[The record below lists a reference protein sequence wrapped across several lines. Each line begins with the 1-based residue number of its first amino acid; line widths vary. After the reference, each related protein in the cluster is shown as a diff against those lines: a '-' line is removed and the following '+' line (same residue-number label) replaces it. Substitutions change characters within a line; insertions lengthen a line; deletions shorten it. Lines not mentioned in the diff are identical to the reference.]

1 MSVWVSAAASLC
13 STALGQPV
21 GDEIPGTSVDDKQL
35 PDPDSAFQAG
45 VRMFEGGFY
54 LQSQEV
60 FEEWLQLFPD
70 HEMQAHVS
78 EYAIWAKAEHAV
90 SESDFSQAA
99 ESYSR
104 LLRDYPQSKHRLDH
118 AFGEAWSRFFLQQYG
133 RVAEL
138 LTDEKAPY
146 TQAAL
151 KTETSG
157 DPRATILQLKGQLL
171 LAETWL
177 KMGEFDRTKNILDNI
192 PDWSLSDELVWRRE
206 FLLTQ
211 LLLKEGDLLEAR
223 QSASRLLAWA
233 SSIDS
238 VDWIAESVALKEMFL
253 NQTVNTRPRLKRIR
267 KTSLQLSLN
276 RAVEKLD

>member
-1 MSVWVSAAASLC
+1 MA
-13 STALGQPV
+13 QPV
-21 GDEIPGTSVDDKQL
+21 GDENPAAIVDDEKL

-70 HEMQAHVS
+70 HELRAIVS
-78 EYAIWAKAEHAV
+78 EYAIWAKGERAV

-99 ESYSR
+99 ESFSR
-104 LLRDYPQSKHRLDH
+104 LLRDYPQSKHRLNH
-118 AFGEAWSRFFLQQYG
+118 AFGEAWSRFYLQQYG

-138 LTDEKAPY
+138 LTDENAPY

-157 DPRATILQLKGQLL
+157 DPRATTLRLKGQLL

-177 KMGEFDRTKNILDNI
+177 KMGEFDRTKSILDSI
-192 PDWSLSDELVWRRE
+192 PDWSLSDELLFGVV
-206 FLLTQ
+206 L
-211 LLLKEGDLLEAR
+211 G
-223 QSASRLLAWA
+223 
-233 SSIDS
+233 
-238 VDWIAESVALKEMFL
+238 
-253 NQTVNTRPRLKRIR
+253 
-267 KTSLQLSLN
+267 
-276 RAVEKLD
+276 